1 VDSRRPAG
9 AGLAGLPEPAG
20 PAVTLDAPHVLAM
33 GAGSLMLVCVSFL
46 EGLNSVVMWAL
57 RLMAWL
63 MIAAVIL
70 LAP

>member
-1 VDSRRPAG
+1 
-9 AGLAGLPEPAG
+9 
-20 PAVTLDAPHVLAM
+20 VTLDAPHLLAL
-33 GAGSLMLVCVSFL
+33 GAGALMLVCVSFL